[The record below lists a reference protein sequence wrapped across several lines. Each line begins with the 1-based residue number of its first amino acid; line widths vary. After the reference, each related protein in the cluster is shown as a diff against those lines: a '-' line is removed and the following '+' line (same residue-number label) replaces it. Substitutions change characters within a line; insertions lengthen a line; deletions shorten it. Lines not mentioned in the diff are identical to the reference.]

1 MASVTKS
8 YYRTR
13 VVFWILSLL
22 LSQTVYSQS
31 RQNIPAGFSTSV
43 IQIHPQ
49 DTLYYLHAEFILTA
63 SESVLLDS
71 TSILT
76 RAVDYIIDY
85 RSGRVT
91 IRKEKLDSIFSDSR
105 QHVLLVIY
113 KALPL
118 AFRPEYSLRQKLFK
132 KDSVG
137 KQEVSPV
144 SSTPQPVL
152 DDLFGA
158 GLQKSGSITRGFTVG
173 SNRDLSLSSG
183 LRMQFAGKLS
193 DDLDI
198 VAALT
203 DENTPIQPE
212 GTTQTL
218 REVDKVFVG
227 LKAPRYSATL
237 GDFNLELG
245 RQEGGEFARLTRKLQ
260 GATGSVNFGRS
271 RETEDGTTLMLTGAT
286 LRGKFH
292 TNQFQGIEGN
302 QGPYPLTGKNGE
314 RRIIIVAGSERV
326 FVNGEQMTRGETNDY
341 TIDYASGDVVF
352 TSRRLITN
360 ASRVTVDFEY
370 ADRQFTRNLL
380 AAGITTSLADGNV
393 KVNALFVQEADDPNS
408 PLEGSLDDQTRAQ
421 LSNSGADRLRASVP
435 GVRFVGKDSVTNV
448 GRGQYILRDTV
459 VNGTS
464 FTIYVYAPGDSLAL
478 YAVSFSTVDRM
489 PADSAGY
496 VRIGIGQFRFAGIGQ
511 GNYLPI
517 QFLPIPQLQR
527 VININT
533 TAKISQDFHL
543 TGEYAVSH
551 LDRNRLSALDNSDR
565 QGSALKLGLQFNP
578 REVTIGATRIGDFDL
593 SLSERFVDRRFAS
606 LDRYNEVEFGRKWNL
621 ESTGRGN
628 EEIREAN
635 LLWKPNRAIDIA
647 GTYGLLHLSDT
658 YRTTR
663 LQSDLRY
670 KDSLQNTVRY
680 EREDIRSTDLLQKES
695 SEWTRQRGTAEYSF
709 WKLRPSLRV
718 ESEERTL
725 ASRTRDSLRAGSF
738 WFLEIAP
745 RLAIE
750 AVTGFRAAAEF
761 QIRAEDS
768 VAVGSLQR
776 ASHSFT
782 QVYSAEIH
790 GFQTFSSQLMF
801 NVRSKRFSELFK
813 QRGNTDADVVLV
825 RSQTRYTPLE
835 RAVDATLLYEFANQ
849 RATRLER
856 VFIRVPKGSGN
867 YRYKGDLNGNGL
879 AEDNE
884 FELTRFDG
892 DYVVIYAPSDQLF
905 PVLDLKTNVRLRLE
919 PERLLRQPSGWA
931 EKALSVLSTETM
943 FRVEEKSTESD
954 ARQIYLLPFSRF
966 LNDKTTIAGSTNFTQ
981 DLHLF
986 EHRPDFSARLRF
998 VQRQSLVQLVSA
1010 TERSYNRERSVRVRS
1025 QFLPEIGNQTEVVNK
1040 TDRVLA
1046 SSATPRERDLSI
1058 NTLSSDFS
1066 YRPEPAWELGFR
1078 IEVGRVVDLFRS
1090 PNPVADL
1097 NEQSVRTSYAL
1108 FGAGQLRGELRR
1120 EEIVLSHGVS
1130 DPQRPFPFE
1139 FTNGKVIGKS
1149 MIWQL
1154 AFDYRFSQNMQ
1165 VTLHYNGRREA
1176 GRAVVHVGQV
1186 EAKVFF

>member
-1 MASVTKS
+1 MTSETKS
-8 YYRTR
+8 LHRTR
-13 VVFWILSLL
+13 VVFWLLSLL
-22 LSQTVYSQS
+22 LWQAVYSQS
-31 RQNIPAGFSTSV
+31 RQSIPSGFSTSV
-43 IQIHPQ
+43 IQLNPR
-49 DTLYYLHAEFILTA
+49 DTLYSLHSEFILTE

-71 TSILT
+71 TTLLT
-76 RAVDYIIDY
+76 RAVDYAIDY
-85 RSGRVT
+85 RSGHL
-91 IRKEKLDSIFSDSR
+91 IIKKEKLDLIISDSL
-105 QHVLLVIY
+105 QHFLLVVCQT
-113 KALPL
+113 LPL
-118 AFRPEYSLRQKLFK
+118 AFKSEYFLRQKVFRQ
-132 KDSVG
+132 DSVG
-137 KQEVSPV
+137 KQEVSVV
-144 SSTPQPVL
+144 SSPAKPL
-152 DDLFGA
+152 LEDFFGA
-158 GLQKSGSITRGFTVG
+158 GLQKSGSISRGFTVG

-183 LRMQFAGKLS
+183 LRMQLAGKLS
-193 DDLDI
+193 EDLDI

-227 LKAPRYSATL
+227 LKAPSYSATL

-245 RQEGGEFARLTRKLQ
+245 SQQGGEFARLTRKLQ
-260 GATGSVNFGRS
+260 GATGSVNFGRGH
-271 RETEDGTTLMLTGAT
+271 RNDDGSTLMLTGAT
-286 LRGKFH
+286 QRGKFH

-326 FVNGEQMTRGETNDY
+326 YINGEQMIRGETNDY
-341 TIDYASGDVVF
+341 TIDYASGEMVF

-370 ADRQFTRNLL
+370 TDRQFTRNLL
-380 AAGITTSLADGNV
+380 AGGVTTSFVDDKV
-393 KVNALFVQEADDPNS
+393 KVNALFMQEADDPNS
-408 PLEGSLDDQTRAQ
+408 PIEGSLDEQTRSQ
-421 LSNSGADRLRASVP
+421 LSNSGADRFKASVP

-459 VNGTS
+459 MNGTS
-464 FTIYVYAPGDSLAL
+464 YKIYVYAPGNSLAF

-489 PADSAGY
+489 PTDSAGY
-496 VRIGIGQFRFAGIGQ
+496 VRIGIGQFRFAGVGQ

-527 VININT
+527 VIDINT
-533 TAKISQDFHL
+533 TAKIGQAFSL
-543 TGEYAVSH
+543 TGEYALSH
-551 LDRNRLSALDNSDR
+551 LDQNRLSTLDNSNQ
-565 QGSALKLGLQFNP
+565 QGSALKVGLQFSP
-578 REVTIGATRIGDFDL
+578 RNVRIGATSIGDFDL
-593 SLSERFVDRRFAS
+593 SLSERFVDHRFSS
-606 LDRYNEVEFGRKWNL
+606 LDRYNEIEFSRKWNV
-621 ESTGRGN
+621 ESTGSGN

-635 LLWKPNRAIDIA
+635 LSWKPSHAIDIA
-647 GTYGLLHLSDT
+647 GTYGFLNMPDT

-663 LQSDLRY
+663 LQSDLQY
-670 KDSLQNTVRY
+670 KDSLQNMVRY
-680 EREDIRSTDLLQKES
+680 QREDIQSTDLLQKES

-718 ESEERTL
+718 ESEERALGSTV
-725 ASRTRDSLRAGSF
+725 RDSLRAGSF
-738 WFLEIAP
+738 QFLEIAP

-750 AVTGFRAAAEF
+750 AANGFRAAAEF
-761 QIRAEDS
+761 QVRSEDS

-776 ASHSFT
+776 ASQSFT
-782 QVYSAEIH
+782 QVYSAELQSS
-790 GFQTFSSQLMF
+790 QTFSSQLMF
-801 NVRSKRFSELFK
+801 NVRSTRFTKLFK
-813 QRGNTDADVVLV
+813 ERGNTDADVVLV
-825 RSQTRYTPLE
+825 RSQTRYSPLE

-849 RATRLER
+849 RAARLER

-879 AEDNE
+879 AEDDE

-892 DYVVIYAPSDQLF
+892 DYVVIYASSDQLF
-905 PVLDLKTNVRLRLE
+905 PVLDLKTNVRLTLQ
-919 PERLLRQPSGWA
+919 PERLFRQPSGWA
-931 EKALSVLSTETM
+931 EKILSVLSTETM

-954 ARQIYLLPFSRF
+954 AQQIYLLQFAHF
-966 LNDKTTIAGSTNFTQ
+966 LNDKTTVAGYTNFTQ

-986 EHRPDFSARLRF
+986 ERRADFSARLRF
-998 VQRQSLVQLVSA
+998 VQRKSLAQLVSA
-1010 TERSYNRERSVRVRS
+1010 AERSYSRERSIRIRS

-1046 SSATPRERDLSI
+1046 SSATPRERDLAM
-1058 NTLSSDFS
+1058 NALSSDFS
-1066 YRPEPAWELGFR
+1066 YRPEAAWELGFR
-1078 IEVGRVVDLFRS
+1078 IDVARVVDSFRN
-1090 PNPVADL
+1090 PNPVADM
-1097 NEQSVRTSYAL
+1097 NEQSVRTSYAF

-1120 EEIVLSHGVS
+1120 EEVVLSQGVS

-1149 MIWQL
+1149 LLWQL

-1165 VTLHYNGRREA
+1165 VTLQYNGRREA
-1176 GRAVVHVGQV
+1176 SRAAVHVGQV